1 MAIATKHQKRLPE
14 PGEVANVGEVRF
26 KREGDRGRLVGVSF
40 LLKALLGVFR
50 VIHIKPGLFVIRDRL
65 PAIKPLGVAARVEE
79 PGGLEQNIARLSVPQ
94 TVVVSLG
101 RSSTGRIV
109 RGHGLGIQVINAV
122 NGGTVARIR
131 RIVQN
136 QDRGGSFGE
145 VLVNLLSR
153 KPRPSGGGGTGIG
166 VAA

>member
-26 KREGDRGRLVGVSF
+26 KREGDGGRGLF
-40 LLKALLGVFR
+40 ALFAKALLFIIGV
-50 VIHIKPGLFVIRDRL
+50 ICIKPGLGIIRDRL

-109 RGHGLGIQVINAV
+109 RGHHLGIQVINAV

-136 QDRGGSFGE
+136 QDRGGEFGG
-145 VLVNLLSR
+145 VVVNLLSR
-153 KPRPSGGGGTGIG
+153 
-166 VAA
+166 

>member
-1 MAIATKHQKRLPE
+1 MPE

-40 LLKALLGVFR
+40 LLKALLGVRSITF
-50 VIHIKPGLFVIRDRL
+50 IKPGLGIIRDRL
-65 PAIKPLGVAARVEE
+65 ALVKPLGVAARVEE

-109 RGHGLGIQVINAV
+109 RGHHLGIQVINAV
-122 NGGTVARIR
+122 NGGTVACIR

-136 QDRGGSFGE
+136 EDRGGEFGG
-145 VLVNLLSR
+145 VVVNLLSR
-153 KPRPSGGGGTGIG
+153 
-166 VAA
+166 

>member
-1 MAIATKHQKRLPE
+1 MPE

-40 LLKALLGVFR
+40 LLKALLFIIGV
-50 VIHIKPGLFVIRDRL
+50 ICIKPGLGIIRDRL
-65 PAIKPLGVAARVEE
+65 ALVKPLGVAARVEE
-79 PGGLEQNIARLSVPQ
+79 PGGLEQNISGLSVPQ
-94 TVVVSLG
+94 PVVVSLG

-109 RGHGLGIQVINAV
+109 RGHHLGIQVINAI
-122 NGGTVARIR
+122 NDGTIARIR

-145 VLVNLLSR
+145 VLVNLLGR
-153 KPRPSGGGGTGIG
+153 KPRPSGGGGTGVG

>member
-1 MAIATKHQKRLPE
+1 MPE

-40 LLKALLGVFR
+40 LLKALFFIIGV
-50 VIHIKPGLFVIRDRL
+50 ICIKPGLGIIRDRL
-65 PAIKPLGVAARVEE
+65 ALVKPLWVAARVEE
-79 PGGLEQNIARLSVPQ
+79 PGGLEQDIARLSVPQ
-94 TVVVSLG
+94 PVVVSLG

-109 RGHGLGIQVINAV
+109 RGHHLGIQVINAI
-122 NGGTVARIR
+122 NGGTIARIR

-145 VLVNLLSR
+145 VLVNLLGR
-153 KPRPSGGGGTGIG
+153 KPRRSGGGG
-166 VAA
+166 A

>member
-1 MAIATKHQKRLPE
+1 MPE

-40 LLKALLGVFR
+40 LLKALFFIIGV
-50 VIHIKPGLFVIRDRL
+50 ICIKPGLGIIRDRL
-65 PAIKPLGVAARVEE
+65 ALVKPLGVAPRVEE
-79 PGGLEQNIARLSVPQ
+79 PGGLEQNISGLSVPQ
-94 TVVVSLG
+94 PVVVSLG

-109 RGHGLGIQVINAV
+109 RGHHLGIQVINAI
-122 NGGTVARIR
+122 NDGTIARIR

-145 VLVNLLSR
+145 VLVNLLGR
-153 KPRPSGGGGTGIG
+153 KPRPSGGGGTGVG